1 MGSWIITKNQLILF
15 EIDNLSCPASQ
26 YGLTAWRILSGY
38 PHYNLI
44 EDEGTKL
51 FRVILFFENP
61 IIHVVKSFT
70 KLTFIFT
77 PGLSHGQNIH
87 LIVKSK
93 QTAIFHGL

>member
-15 EIDNLSCPASQ
+15 EIDNPSCPASQ

-44 EDEGTKL
+44 EDEGAKL
-51 FRVILFFENP
+51 FRVNFFFENP
-61 IIHVVKSFT
+61 TVHVVKSFT

-77 PGLSHGQNIH
+77 PGLGYGQNSY
-87 LIVKSK
+87 LIVKRK
-93 QTAIFHGL
+93 QTTIFYSL

>member
-1 MGSWIITKNQLILF
+1 MF
-15 EIDNLSCPASQ
+15 EIDHPSCPASQ

-44 EDEGTKL
+44 EDEGTNL
-51 FRVILFFENP
+51 FRVIFFFENH
-61 IIHVVKSFT
+61 ILHVVKSFT

-77 PGLSHGQNIH
+77 PGLAHGQHIY

-93 QTAIFHGL
+93 QTTIFHSL